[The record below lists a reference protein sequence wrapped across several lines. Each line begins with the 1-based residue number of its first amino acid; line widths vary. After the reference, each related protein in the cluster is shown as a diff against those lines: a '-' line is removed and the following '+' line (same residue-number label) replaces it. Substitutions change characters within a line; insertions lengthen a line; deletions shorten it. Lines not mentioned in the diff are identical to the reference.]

1 MKKKYILIKDKKSN
15 KNFHMTYDKINGF
28 KIKPKKD
35 LKYDGVKVDK
45 MVLINPSFIE
55 QVIKKK
61 VKHKLD
67 IYLQYLITVL
77 DDDGTGT
84 TDLRHALNDLTR
96 YKQTIMNNYRIYLD
110 EKYIALLMKKISL
123 IEHELQMKFL
133 VREYNNHMY
142 YEDKNTNRRTR

>member
-1 MKKKYILIKDKKSN
+1 MKKSYILIKDNKSN
-15 KNFHMTYDKINGF
+15 KIFHMTYDKINGF
-28 KIKPKKD
+28 KLKPKKN
-35 LKYDGVKVDK
+35 LKYDGVQVDK

-67 IYLQYLITVL
+67 MYLQYLINVL
-77 DDDGTGT
+77 DNDDNGT

-110 EKYIALLMKKISL
+110 EKYIALLLKKIAL
-123 IEHELQMKFL
+123 IEHELQMKLL
-133 VREYNNHMY
+133 VREYNQQIF
-142 YEDKNTNRRTR
+142 YEDENTNRRTR

>member
-1 MKKKYILIKDKKSN
+1 MKKNYILIKNTKNN

-28 KIKPKKD
+28 KIKPKKG

-67 IYLQYLITVL
+67 IYLQYLISIL
-77 DDDGTGT
+77 DDDGNDT
-84 TDLRHALNDLTR
+84 TDLRHALKR

-110 EKYIALLMKKISL
+110 DKYIALLMKKVAL
-123 IEHELQMKFL
+123 IEHELQMKLL
-133 VREYNNHMY
+133 VREYNQQMY
-142 YEDKNTNRRTR
+142 YEDENTNRRTR

>member
-1 MKKKYILIKDKKSN
+1 MKKNYILIKDTKNN

-28 KIKPKKD
+28 KIKPKKG
-35 LKYDGVKVDK
+35 LKYDGVQVDK

-67 IYLQYLITVL
+67 IYLQYLINIL
-77 DDDGTGT
+77 DDDGNDT

-110 EKYIALLMKKISL
+110 DKYIALLMKKVAL
-123 IEHELQMKFL
+123 IEHELQMKLL
-133 VREYNNHMY
+133 VREYNQQMY
-142 YEDKNTNRRTR
+142 YEDENTNRRTR

>member
-1 MKKKYILIKDKKSN
+1 MKKTYILIKDKKNN
-15 KNFHMTYDKINGF
+15 KDFHMIYDKINGF

-45 MVLINPSFIE
+45 MVLINRSFIE

-61 VKHKLD
+61 VKYKLD
-67 IYLQYLITVL
+67 MYLKYLITVL
-77 DDDGTGT
+77 DEEGTGT

-110 EKYIALLMKKISL
+110 EKYIALLMKKVAL
-123 IEHELQMKFL
+123 IEHELQMKLL
-133 VREYNNHMY
+133 VREYNNQMY
-142 YEDKNTNRRTR
+142 YEEENTNRRTR